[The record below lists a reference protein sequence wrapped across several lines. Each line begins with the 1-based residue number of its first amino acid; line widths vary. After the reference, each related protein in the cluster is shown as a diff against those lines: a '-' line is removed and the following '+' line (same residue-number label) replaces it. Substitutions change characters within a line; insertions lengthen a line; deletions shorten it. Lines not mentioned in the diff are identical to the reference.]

1 MTELPSQPELGAAEY
16 VNQAA
21 HMIGL
26 PIPPEYYSSVV
37 ENFER
42 IQTIAQLVMDV
53 PLPEEIEI
61 APVFEP

>member
-1 MTELPSQPELGAAEY
+1 MTAPISNAAEY
-16 VNQAA
+16 VDQAA
-21 HMIGL
+21 LAVGL
-26 PIPPEYYSSVV
+26 PIPPEYHQGVV

-42 IQTIAQLVMDV
+42 IVIVAQLVMDV

>member
-1 MTELPSQPELGAAEY
+1 MTESLSNAANY
-16 VNQAA
+16 VEQAA
-21 HMIGL
+21 LIVGL
-26 PIPPEYYSSVV
+26 PIPSEYHQGVV

-42 IQTIAQLVMDV
+42 ITIVAQLVTDF

>member
-1 MTELPSQPELGAAEY
+1 MTEPIANTAAY
-16 VNQAA
+16 VDQAA
-21 HMIGL
+21 SIVGL
-26 PIPPEYYSSVV
+26 PIPPEYHQGVA

-42 IQTIAQLVMDV
+42 IAIVAQLVMDF